1 MSTPLPGMPM
11 APARRVKPPLTPIG
25 GREMLSAASVW
36 NARLQAWPHRRGAL
50 MPQPKMIPRI
60 DKVLVLAPN
69 GKSVTI
75 KGPAGKWDNKN
86 VIAAFTAV
94 VSQVKLSGS
103 GAPSIV
109 TCMGWVKYLKKGY
122 PPGSA
127 PDWSVTAEVV
137 GSGKLQAGGAEAS
150 AWAL

>member
-1 MSTPLPGMPM
+1 
-11 APARRVKPPLTPIG
+11 
-25 GREMLSAASVW
+25 
-36 NARLQAWPHRRGAL
+36 

-60 DKVLVLAPN
+60 DKVLALAPD

-103 GAPSIV
+103 GVAPSIV

-150 AWAL
+150 AWALYVLKDGSSWVYEWRLPVLLK